1 MRVIA
6 GTAGGM
12 RLDAPPGNDVRPIPD
27 MVRQALFNILCEEV
41 PGSRFMDLFAGAG
54 TVGIEALSRG
64 AERCLFVE
72 KSPRHADFIRKNL
85 EHTRLAERGE
95 LLVRDAFRVPDF
107 LQPRGE
113 KFDVIFLGPP
123 FPLWQEPRA
132 KADLLAL
139 MDRLGE
145 TGLLKE
151 DGTLVAQHD
160 VQDILPDETP
170 HLRRTDRRA
179 YGRNILSF
187 YRRKAISS
195 AGGGSTG
202 EKEAN

>member
-12 RLDAPPGNDVRPIPD
+12 RLDAPPGQEVRPIPD

-41 PGSRFMDLFAGAG
+41 PGSNFLDLFAGAG

-72 KSPRHADFIRKNL
+72 KSPRHAEFIRKNL

-95 LLVRDAFRVPDF
+95 LLVRDAFRAPDL
-107 LQPRGE
+107 LQPRGAP
-113 KFDVIFLGPP
+113 FDLIFLGPP

-145 TGLLKE
+145 TGLLK
-151 DGTLVAQHD
+151 DNGILVAQHD
-160 VQDILPDETP
+160 TQDILPGETP
-170 HLRRTDRRA
+170 RLRRSDRRA

-187 YRRKAISS
+187 YRRKTASEGAQESS
-195 AGGGSTG
+195 
-202 EKEAN
+202 

>member
-12 RLDAPPGNDVRPIPD
+12 RLEAPPGQEVRPIPD

-41 PGSRFMDLFAGAG
+41 PGARFMDLFAGAG

-72 KSPRHADFIRKNL
+72 KAPRHADIIRKNL
-85 EHTRLAERGE
+85 EHTRLAGGGE
-95 LLVRDAFRVPDF
+95 LLVRDAFRIPDF
-107 LQPRGE
+107 LKPQE
-113 KFDVIFLGPP
+113 NSFDVIFLGPP

-145 TGLLKE
+145 TGLLKG
-151 DGTLVAQHD
+151 DGILVAQHD
-160 VQDILPDETP
+160 VQDVLPEQTP
-170 HLRRTDRRA
+170 HLLRTDRRA

-187 YRRKAISS
+187 YRRKGIPN
-195 AGGGSTG
+195 TG
-202 EKEAN
+202 EKRAEET